1 MTDREQDREAF
12 EKWYVDEMR
21 KVKPAFEPEVI
32 KSDDLA
38 RLNDGY
44 KYPLVTLMWRMW
56 QARAALDAERIAELE
71 RERDEARAE
80 SDRLWELHHQSVRQ
94 LTDARARL
102 ARIHACMGDET
113 KSLAHRVGFAE
124 EASREPSDGR

>member
-1 MTDREQDREAF
+1 MTDRNQQELEAF
-12 EKWYVDEMR
+12 EKWMKGHHPLDWFAAECGEPLPTKYRLAVWEYAR
-21 KVKPAFEPEVI
+21 KV
-32 KSDDLA
+32 
-38 RLNDGY
+38 
-44 KYPLVTLMWRMW
+44 W
-56 QARAALDAERIAELE
+56 QARAALESERIAELE

-80 SDRLWELHHQSVRQ
+80 ADRLWELHHQSVRQ

-124 EASREPSDGR
+124 EASRER